1 MEAQQCVELSVTNGR
16 GLAPRSLSSSSRQ
29 DPRSLQDRL
38 MVVCSTTRGH
48 ASLVWRPIGPGGESG
63 VVPPVPMP
71 NTAVKRSSAHDTGV
85 TKPRENRPVP
95 GPFGRHTSTR
105 AHALKD
111 SFAVF
116 SFAVFLFLCY
126 SHTASAGRARAAHCV
141 VGKFGPPERCR
152 EGHAPSAGGLPAN
165 FLNTWGAVHAGAVP
179 VRAVRHNAT
188 CRWDR
193 LVARLGAC
201 PLRHRSGGPNLP
213 TTQCAGRARPAE
225 ALCE

>member
-1 MEAQQCVELSVTNGR
+1 VRSSPKDETPHRVNRVRPLVDHQVDRTHVEAQQCVELSVTNGR

-48 ASLVWRPIGPGGESG
+48 ASLAWRPIGPGGESG

-105 AHALKD
+105 ALKD

-116 SFAVFLFLCY
+116 SFAVVLFMCY
-126 SHTASAGRARAAHCV
+126 SHTAILKLGRRACCFIYVLFAQGFSRAGSSSALRS
-141 VGKFGPPERCR
+141 R
-152 EGHAPSAGGLPAN
+152 EVWA
-165 FLNTWGAVHAGAVP
+165 TRAVP
-179 VRAVRHNAT
+179 
-188 CRWDR
+188 
-193 LVARLGAC
+193 
-201 PLRHRSGGPNLP
+201 
-213 TTQCAGRARPAE
+213 
-225 ALCE
+225 